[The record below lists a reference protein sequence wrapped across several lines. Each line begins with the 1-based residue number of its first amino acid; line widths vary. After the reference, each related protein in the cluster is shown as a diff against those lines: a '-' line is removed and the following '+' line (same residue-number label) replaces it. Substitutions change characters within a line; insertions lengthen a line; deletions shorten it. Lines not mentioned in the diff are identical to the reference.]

1 MNTELLVERCK
12 QGDNEAMGM
21 LYNTYGPKLTATCRR
36 IVHEK
41 QAAEDIVH
49 DAFIII
55 FTSLHSL
62 KDNRRVAGWMNKIV
76 TNLAYEYVKTRK
88 SHAASL
94 DDIQDSMPVEPE
106 EEALGTLSLDQLN
119 DMVNRLP
126 NGYRRV
132 FRLYVLEGLSH
143 KEISRLLDIEPHTS
157 SSMLFFARKRLRKM
171 LADSKKVIILLL
183 VTAIPFGLLLRKKE
197 SRQPAVVRRSVGKKQ
212 NGLPAMPETREKA
225 LATRLPIRQKPA
237 PAAIASPAPG
247 STVAAETAVTATVD
261 TAKTEADSV
270 KSHRPMP
277 APSTFE
283 YTNKDY
289 SLPVLPRHGLQNGW
303 QLGIAVNLNGNPG
316 AGSTGLPSYYEL
328 AKGDMSSELQPPL
341 ESFKDWEHYAL
352 YLSQSYIDNNNQP
365 GQSLLA
371 IASHNSG
378 SIRQHREFDLPLSVE
393 VMASHALG
401 SRWSFGTGVGYLK
414 LGSTTTTGEGAYHTR
429 ERQTVRN
436 IVIPAKVDY
445 ALHRGNRLM
454 VFLSGGIR
462 MEVPV
467 YVRTDV
473 TYVVNGK
480 VAYKESPKRAASVRW
495 SVHAGLGLQYN
506 LSPSVGLFI
515 EPSLYY
521 RFPKD
526 SKVQTVFD
534 NHRLNFTLPVGIIIS
549 Y

>member
-94 DDIQDSMPVEPE
+94 DDIQDSMPAEQEEP
-106 EEALGTLSLDQLN
+106 ALGTLSLDQLN
-119 DMVNRLP
+119 DMVDRLP

-143 KEISRLLDIEPHTS
+143 KEISRLLNIEPHTS

-171 LADSKKVIILLL
+171 LTDSKKVIILLL
-183 VTAIPFGLLLRKKE
+183 VAAIPLGLLLRKKE

-225 LATRLPIRQKPA
+225 LTTRLPIRQKPA
-237 PAAIASPAPG
+237 PAAVASPAPG
-247 STVAAETAVTATVD
+247 SIAATDTAAAAAMD

-270 KSHRPMP
+270 KPHRPMP
-277 APSTFE
+277 SPPTFE
-283 YTNKDY
+283 YTDKDY
-289 SLPVLPRHGLQNGW
+289 SLPVLPRHGQQNDW
-303 QLGIAVNLNGNPG
+303 QLGVAVNLNGTPG
-316 AGSTGLPSYYEL
+316 AGSQGLPPYYEL

-341 ESFKDWEHYAL
+341 ESFRSWEDYAY
-352 YLSQSYIDNNNQP
+352 YLSNSYIADGDRL
-365 GQSLLA
+365 GQSLLS

-378 SIRQHREFDLPLSVE
+378 SIRQHTEFDLPLSVE
-393 VMASHALG
+393 VMASRALG
-401 SRWSFGTGVGYLK
+401 GRWSFGTGVGYLK

-445 ALHRGNRLM
+445 ALHRGNRLT

-480 VAYKESPKRAASVRW
+480 VAYKESPKRAAPVRW
-495 SVHAGLGLQYN
+495 SVQTGLGLQYN

-515 EPSLYY
+515 APSLYY

-534 NHRLNFTLPVGIIIS
+534 NHRLYFTLPVGIIIS